1 MRIIKLAPSILAA
14 DFGRLAEQVQEVERA
29 GDVDRL
35 HVDVMDGLFVP
46 NLSFGPMIV
55 SAIRRATRLPLD
67 VHLMIV
73 DPSRYYAAFVDS
85 GASALTVHRE
95 ACPHL
100 YRDLEEIRK
109 RGCRAGVAL
118 NPGTSPLLIDSVL
131 DVTEI
136 VLIMSVSPG
145 FGGQQFIP
153 SSLAKIR
160 RVREM
165 LDRVGSSADL
175 SVDGGI
181 APDTAGDVVR
191 AGADVLV
198 AGSAVFHHP
207 GGIAAGIR
215 DLRASVQAVRSDRA
229 PETSSTEQKG

>member
-1 MRIIKLAPSILAA
+1 MTVKLAPSILAA

-55 SAIRRATRLPLD
+55 AAIRRATRLPLD
-67 VHLMIV
+67 VHLMMV
-73 DPSRYYAAFVDS
+73 DPGRYYGAFVDS
-85 GASALTVHRE
+85 GANALTVHVE
-95 ACPHL
+95 ACPHI
-100 YRDLEEIRK
+100 YRDLEDIRK

-131 DVTEI
+131 DVTDI
-136 VLIMSVSPG
+136 VLVMSVSPG

-165 LDRVGSSADL
+165 LDRAGSSADL
-175 SVDGGI
+175 SVDGGVG
-181 APDTAGDVVR
+181 PDTAGAIVA
-191 AGADVLV
+191 AGATVLV
-198 AGSAVFHHP
+198 AGSAIFHHP
-207 GGIAAGIR
+207 TGIARGVH
-215 DLRASVQAVRSDRA
+215 DLRASIRA
-229 PETSSTEQKG
+229 AQRDPAGER

>member
-1 MRIIKLAPSILAA
+1 MTIKLAPSILAA

-29 GDVDRL
+29 GDVDRI

-55 SAIRRATRLPLD
+55 AAIRRATRLPLD
-67 VHLMIV
+67 VHLMMV
-73 DPSRYYAAFVDS
+73 DPGRYYAAFVES
-85 GASALTVHRE
+85 GANALTVHQE

-109 RGCRAGVAL
+109 RGCRAGVAI

-131 DVTEI
+131 DVTDI

-145 FGGQQFIP
+145 FGGQAFIP
-153 SSLAKIR
+153 ASVDKIR
-160 RVREM
+160 RVRDM
-165 LDRVGSSADL
+165 LDRAGSTADL
-175 SVDGGI
+175 AVDGGI
-181 APDTAGDVVR
+181 GPDTAGEVVR

-207 GGIAAGIR
+207 GGIARGLR
-215 DLRASVQAVRSDRA
+215 ELRASVQAAAGNRA
-229 PETSSTEQKG
+229 RES